1 MKKPNVIFVFADQM
15 RAQAT
20 GFYGNSQVSTPNLDR
35 LAGQSLCFTNA
46 ISNCPVCSPYR
57 GSLITGQYP
66 LTHGV
71 FVNDVHLEHRC
82 PSIADCFTGA
92 GYDTAY
98 IGKWHLN
105 GRGRTSYIPPQD
117 RQGFDYWK
125 VLECTHQYNESPYYD
140 NNCEEQKMWEGY
152 DAQAQTADAIRYI
165 SEQNTGN
172 PFFLMLSWGPPHSPY
187 QSAPQKFRDMYNPED
202 IVLRPN
208 VPEDA
213 REKAAE
219 DLAGYYAH
227 ISALDEYMG
236 RLLNALKEQGLAED
250 TLVVFTSDHGDM
262 HGSHGYR
269 RKQKPFEESIL
280 VPFLLNAPGIQPAET
295 DILFNAPDIMPTL
308 LGLCGIPVPD
318 SVEGI
323 DHSGFIRGG
332 EDVSDDAALI
342 ANYHPFGE
350 WARKHGGIEYRGVR
364 TKTHTY
370 VRSLEGPWL
379 LYDNINDPFQLKI
392 LIEDPGSAELVRELE
407 KKLSERL
414 KAASDEFRKG
424 EEYTEAWNYPLDES
438 GTVPF

>member
-1 MKKPNVIFVFADQM
+1 M

-20 GFYGNSQVSTPNLDR
+20 GFHGNTQVSTPNLDR
-35 LAGQSLCFTNA
+35 LAEQSFCFTNA
-46 ISNCPVCSPYR
+46 ISNCPVCSPCR

-105 GRGRTSYIPPQD
+105 GRGRTSYIPPEH

-152 DAQAQTADAIRYI
+152 DAQAQTADAIQYI
-165 SEQNTGN
+165 SKHNTDH

-187 QSAPQKFRDMYNPED
+187 QTAPQEFRKMYKPEN
-202 IVLRPN
+202 ITLRPN
-208 VPEDA
+208 VPDDA

-236 RLLNALKEQGLAED
+236 RLLQTLEEKKLVED
-250 TLVVFTSDHGDM
+250 TLVIFTSDHGDM
-262 HGSHGYR
+262 HGSHGHR

-280 VPFLLNAPGIQPAET
+280 VPFLLKAPGIQPSET

-308 LGLCGIPVPD
+308 LGLCGLSIPN
-318 SVEGI
+318 SVEGT
-323 DHSGFIRGG
+323 DHSGYIRGN
-332 EDVSDDAALI
+332 EDVSNDAALI

-350 WARKHGGIEYRGVR
+350 WARKHGGFEYRGVR

-370 VRSLEGPWL
+370 VRNLDGPWA
-379 LYDNINDPFQLKI
+379 LYNNIADPFQQKN
-392 LIEDPGSAELVRELE
+392 LIEDPDSAELVRELE
-407 KKLSERL
+407 EKLSERL
-414 KAASDEFRKG
+414 KATSDEFRKG
-424 EEYTEAWNYPLDES
+424 EEYTEAWNYPLDET